1 MTNKTV
7 KNTVFD
13 KLRGFACGKMKEI
26 LKNLS
31 LPAVIYAENLIGK
44 GFGETK
50 KQIATDFII
59 NALPSFLLPFKS
71 VIKRLLSDV
80 LDLAVELA
88 VEKLHSIQKSLPETV

>member
-1 MTNKTV
+1 MYGRSKGQSSIQSGRNSGC
-7 KNTVFD
+7 
-13 KLRGFACGKMKEI
+13 KLRRKKDD
-26 LKNLS
+26 K
-31 LPAVIYAENLIGK
+31 ENLIGK

>member
-1 MTNKTV
+1 MQKETMKNKIF
-7 KNTVFD
+7 NAI
-13 KLRGFACGKMKEI
+13 RCFAYGKTKEI

-59 NALPSFLLPFKS
+59 NALPSSLLPFKG
-71 VIKRLLSDV
+71 VIKRLLTDI
-80 LDLAVELA
+80 LDFAVELA
-88 VEKLHSIQKSLPETV
+88 VEKLHSIQKNLPKAV